1 MESVNVHMHEL
12 ARSAGGQSL
21 CESCGR
27 LWFGS
32 VAYCPY
38 CGRKPNFRTIR
49 QEPGDRPQSDEAS
62 AGGRGTSM
70 PAGELHRQEAKP
82 PRQAPHGTPL
92 QGTPISGKDLR
103 VDRHRAAPSQ
113 SKKKPSPLLFK
124 ALAAAVSALLLF
136 WMVVKPLTP
145 NSNEGASTRLPI
157 SASGIVSRWMP
168 STSAEQTSSTPL
180 RTDTAGPPRS
190 NRSLCSVANE
200 KAGLCK
206 SQQ

>member
-1 MESVNVHMHEL
+1 MNEL

-38 CGRKPNFRTIR
+38 CGRKPKFRTIR
-49 QEPGDRPQSDEAS
+49 QEPDDSCQSDAAS
-62 AGGRGTSM
+62 TGGPGTSM
-70 PAGELHRQEAKP
+70 PAGELPRQDAKP
-82 PRQAPHGTPL
+82 PRHEPHGTPL
-92 QGTPISGKDLR
+92 QVTPISGKDLR
-103 VDRHRAAPSQ
+103 VDRDRATPAQ
-113 SKKKPSPLLFK
+113 LKKKTSPLLFK
-124 ALAAAVSALLLF
+124 ALAAGVSALLLF
-136 WMVVKPLTP
+136 WMVAKPLTP
-145 NSNEGASTRLPI
+145 NSNERASTRLPI

-168 STSAEQTSSTPL
+168 STSAAQEPSIPL
-180 RTDTAGPPRS
+180 RTDIASPPRS